1 MIAANPNGVG
11 KLRAYACD
19 SGRSDLEGSGEIVAR
34 ALGRCVRMM
43 TVVWSGGI
51 TMLAID
57 EISIQVPLDIAEAYR
72 QSSLEDRQKMSLRI
86 GAMLRQDLAQP
97 IGTYAKLRQT
107 MNKLATEA
115 EQNGLTP
122 EILESILNDE

>member
-1 MIAANPNGVG
+1 
-11 KLRAYACD
+11 
-19 SGRSDLEGSGEIVAR
+19 
-34 ALGRCVRMM
+34 MM
-43 TVVWSGGI
+43 TVVWNRGI
-51 TMLAID
+51 AMLAID

-72 QSSLEDRQKMSLRI
+72 QSSLEERQKMSLRI
-86 GAMLRQDLAQP
+86 GAMLRQDLGQP

-115 EQNGLTP
+115 EENGLTP

>member
-1 MIAANPNGVG
+1 
-11 KLRAYACD
+11 
-19 SGRSDLEGSGEIVAR
+19 
-34 ALGRCVRMM
+34 
-43 TVVWSGGI
+43 
-51 TMLAID
+51 MLAID

-72 QSSLEDRQKMSLRI
+72 QSSLEERQKISMQI
-86 GAMLRQDLAQP
+86 GLILRQDLGQSV
-97 IGTYAKLRQT
+97 GTYAKLRQT